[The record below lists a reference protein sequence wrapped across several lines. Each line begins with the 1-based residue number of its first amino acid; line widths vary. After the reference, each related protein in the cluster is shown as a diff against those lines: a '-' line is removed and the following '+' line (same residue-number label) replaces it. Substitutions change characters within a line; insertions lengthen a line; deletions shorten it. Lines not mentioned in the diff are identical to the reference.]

1 MKELSIV
8 IPAYNEESRLPNT
21 LEVLQKLC
29 NENSLQWRL
38 HEVLV
43 SNDGSVDQTARFVT
57 DFSKQWPLLRLIS
70 LPQNQGKGAAVRL
83 GMREALADWILIADA
98 DMATP
103 WEEMNKFSELCV
115 NFDLVMGSRALP
127 QSEITVRQH
136 WLRQN
141 MGKTF
146 NKILKSLVR
155 LPYQDTQCG
164 FKLVRNDASFRENIL
179 PKLSVDRFAWDVEL
193 ILQMQ
198 KNKKRILEAP
208 IRWSHQEASRVR
220 MFRDSLEMFFTVLK
234 LRLRLK

>member
-8 IPAYNEESRLPNT
+8 IPAYNEEGRLPQT
-21 LEVLQKLC
+21 LEVLQQLFTAK
-29 NENSLQWRL
+29 SLEWSLR
-38 HEVLV
+38 EVLI
-43 SNDGSVDQTARFVT
+43 SNDGSLDGTARFVNELAQ
-57 DFSKQWPLLRLIS
+57 KWPLLKLVN
-70 LPQNQGKGAAVRL
+70 LPQNQGKGAAVRE
-83 GMREALADWILIADA
+83 GMKEAQGAWILIADA

-103 WEEMNKFSELCV
+103 WEEVNKFAMLCE

-136 WLRQN
+136 WIRQS

-146 NKILKSLVR
+146 NKILKSLVS

-164 FKLVRNDASFRENIL
+164 FKLVRNDDGFRKNIL
-179 PKLSVDRFAWDVEL
+179 SKLSVDRFAWDVEL

-198 KNKKRILEAP
+198 KNKKRILESP
-208 IRWSHQEASRVR
+208 IRWSHQEASHVR
-220 MFRDSLEMFFTVLK
+220 MFRDSLEMFFTVVK

>member
-1 MKELSIV
+1 MKELSVV
-8 IPAYNEESRLPNT
+8 IPAYNEESRLPQT
-21 LEVLQKLC
+21 LEVLRKLC
-29 NENSLQWRL
+29 NEQALQWQLR
-38 HEVLV
+38 EVLV
-43 SNDGSVDQTARFVT
+43 SDDGSLDGTAAFVNN
-57 DFSKQWPLLRLIS
+57 FAKSWPLLKLVN

-83 GMREALADWILIADA
+83 GMQQAQSEWILIADA

-103 WEEMNKFSELCV
+103 WEEMNKFAQICEG
-115 NFDLVMGSRALP
+115 FDLVMGSRALA

-136 WLRQN
+136 WIRQS

-146 NKILKSLVR
+146 NKILKSLVN

-164 FKLVRNDASFRENIL
+164 FKLVRNDASFRKDIL
-179 PKLSVDRFAWDVEL
+179 TKLSVDRFAWDVEL

-198 KNKKRILEAP
+198 KNKKRILESP

-220 MFRDSLEMFFTVLK
+220 MFRDSLEMFFTVVK